1 MNVIEFSNKIDP
13 SSVISAMTEYFKQTM
28 ALYNMVNIDDIT
40 VNTDV
45 DENGVI
51 TYTVVFNDSNDAFNV
66 YTTISSNDHIYSYKN
81 KFNCNY
87 ILNGN
92 CIHISI
98 FK

>member
-1 MNVIEFSNKIDP
+1 MNVVEFSNKIDP

-28 ALYNMVNIDDIT
+28 ALYNMVNIDDIA
-40 VNTDV
+40 VNTEV
-45 DENGVI
+45 DHDGVI
-51 TYTVVFNDSNDAFNV
+51 TYTVVFNDSNDAYNV
-66 YTTISSNDHIYSYKN
+66 YTTISSRDYIYSYKH

-87 ILNGN
+87 VLNEN